1 MNFHSE
7 NILRYIFFI
16 FKIIIL
22 YISLLFNAQ
31 AFAQNKIGSVT
42 AIEGSAISINTKDEE
57 RELSIFDSIYIN
69 DEIFVSEDSTLT
81 IQYLDNTTIILKEFT
96 NLNVYE
102 FEKSEILKKFN
113 AKLEKG
119 QIIIESGSIAKSN
132 KGEMLI
138 DLSKLQLGVR
148 GTRINLDI
156 NESGESKVVL
166 AEDSFGNVGE
176 VSLNLEGQTTNL
188 ENPNEVVELN
198 QENEFSRRNQTLE
211 ETEELNEVN
220 NSLVEVSKINEDELE
235 QQLNQKLQDGKLEDA
250 NNDGIINET
259 DIEVVKQTITNE
271 KKANLDFIVDNSK
284 TDNTDFLSNVLDQSD
299 EKNIGE
305 TITKIIEVKDD
316 LIEDVVDNLSDKE
329 NTFITSSA
337 SEDVVAVKEKIFE
350 TIVLKETT
358 KSAEILSKVMSKSDE
373 GTIASVI
380 DNITEKNLNKDSTL
394 SLKVMAD
401 FSENS
406 PEKLE
411 EFSETNSEQ
420 VEKLTIDAVQKATAS
435 NEDVDLIAK
444 VVATTN
450 DEIANIVVE
459 EVSKTS
465 TDEKQNLS
473 AKVLKAIVDSEPD
486 KIEIINDD
494 VKDIMIQQTIEAA
507 KNQQEGT
514 GIQEEEDL
522 TDIISDIIVKT
533 DAETAAKMIDEVNE
547 TETDSNLSLRVIS
560 GISEKD
566 SDKLNELSTN
576 NKEQMQEL
584 TETAVQNAE
593 NTSEDSQLIAN
604 VVAVV
609 SDEVVN
615 EIMEEVSK
623 ISTDEKQSLSAQVLK
638 AIVDTDADKIEII
651 NDDVKETMIEQTIE
665 SAKNQQEGTG
675 ILQSQDMTSIVSDII
690 VNTDTET
697 ASKIINELN
706 DTQTETNLSL
716 EIISGITQKD
726 STKLNILSENNK
738 EQIEILAEKAV
749 ENAENTSVDSQLI
762 ANIVSVANDEL
773 ANKVVEE
780 VSKVAIDEKQSLS
793 VKVLKAIVDTEPEKI
808 EIINEDTKDNL
819 IEQVIDATKDQQ
831 EGNLI
836 EEDDLTDAISE
847 IIVKTDTN
855 TATKVIE
862 EINNITTESN
872 LSLEIISA
880 ISEKDSEIIDALSEF
895 NKEQMDELTID
906 AVQNAENTSE
916 DSDLIAQV
924 ISVVNDDLINVMI
937 EEVSKVSVDEKQTL
951 SAKVL
956 KSIVETEP
964 DKMEIINN
972 DVKDVM
978 IQQTV
983 VSAKNQKEGTGIQ
996 EEENFTDIVSDIIV
1010 NTNTETASKLIE
1022 EINDVDTE
1030 TNLSLEVISSISE
1043 KDAEK
1048 LNTLSDFNE
1057 EQMNKITMDAVQNAE
1072 NTSEDSQLI
1081 ANVVS
1086 VVNDELINTMI
1097 EEVGKTSIEE
1107 KQSLSAKVLK
1117 AIVDTEP
1124 SKIETISEENKDTI
1138 IKQTIESA
1146 KDQKEGNIQDE
1157 EDLSDFVAE
1166 IIVNTDAATA
1176 SKVIEEINDIETDT
1190 NLSLEVMSGISN
1202 KDENK
1207 LNDLSD
1213 EIKDEIEQLAEDA
1226 VQKAENTS
1234 EDSQKIADVVSVVN
1248 NDLIN
1253 KVVEDVSQ
1261 TSVDDKQSLSAKV
1274 LKAIVDTDSTKVEII
1289 DDNIKDIIIEQTIE
1303 SAKNQEE
1310 GTGILEEENFSDI
1323 VSDIIVN
1330 TDNDTAIKMIEEIN
1344 DVETDTNLSLEVM
1357 SGISNKDSNKL
1368 NDLSLNIQDE
1378 IEQLAEDA
1386 IQKAEN
1392 TIEDSEKIV
1401 DIVSAANT
1409 DLLNVVVEEVGDVSI
1424 DEKQSLSAK
1433 VLKGI
1438 VETEPDKMVELN
1450 EDNKNDLIE
1459 NSVETAK
1466 KQQEGE
1472 IVDDNE
1478 NFTSSLDYTKVITD
1492 IVTSSD
1498 SDTATKVLEQ
1508 VDDIETDT
1516 DLKLDFLSE
1525 LDDKSVDILSSV
1537 SNQNDEIISNLVSD
1551 AVDKV
1556 NDENNKEKLNKI
1568 LNESEGTI
1576 TDKIIEAANDNE
1588 KNKDTVSEALV
1599 DVAETNIDKLVEVL
1613 EGNTNANEVVEVLKD
1628 KIEQEEAVTIDDF
1641 EEVFEQNISPN

>member
-22 YISLLFNAQ
+22 YISLLFNAP

-102 FEKSEILKKFN
+102 FEKSEILEKFN

-188 ENPNEVVELN
+188 ENPDEVVELN

-380 DNITEKNLNKDSTL
+380 NNITEKNLNEDSTL

-522 TDIISDIIVKT
+522 TDIISDIIVNT
-533 DAETAAKMIDEVNE
+533 DAETAAKVIDEVNE

-697 ASKIINELN
+697 ASKIINEIN
-706 DTQTETNLSL
+706 DIQTETNLSL

-749 ENAENTSVDSQLI
+749 ENAENTSEDSQLI

-780 VSKVAIDEKQSLS
+780 VSKVAIEEKQSFS

-808 EIINEDTKDNL
+808 EIINEDIKDNL

-872 LSLEIISA
+872 LSLEVISA

-983 VSAKNQKEGTGIQ
+983 ESAKNQKEGTGIQ

-1010 NTNTETASKLIE
+1010 NTDTETASKLIE

-1057 EQMNKITMDAVQNAE
+1057 EQINKITMDAVQNAE

-1124 SKIETISEENKDTI
+1124 SKIETISEENKDII

-1368 NDLSLNIQDE
+1368 NDLSLNIKDE
-1378 IEQLAEDA
+1378 IEELAEDA

-1438 VETEPDKMVELN
+1438 VETEPDKMAELN

-1459 NSVETAK
+1459 SSVETAR
-1466 KQQEGE
+1466 KQKEGE

-1508 VDDIETDT
+1508 VDNIETET

-1525 LDDKSVDILSSV
+1525 LDDKAVDILSSV
-1537 SNQNDEIISNLVSD
+1537 SSENDEIISNLVSD

-1556 NDENNKEKLNKI
+1556 NNENDKEKLNKI

-1588 KNKDTVSEALV
+1588 KNKETVSEALV

-1613 EGNTNANEVVEVLKD
+1613 EGNTSANEVVEVLKD
-1628 KIEQEEAVTIDDF
+1628 KIDQEEAVTIDDF
-1641 EEVFEQNISPN
+1641 EEVFKQNISPN

>member
-22 YISLLFNAQ
+22 FISLLFNAL

-42 AIEGSAISINTKDEE
+42 AIEGSAISINTKGEE

-113 AKLEKG
+113 AKIEKG
-119 QIIIESGSIAKSN
+119 EVVIESGSIAKSN

-176 VSLNLEGQTTNL
+176 VSLNIEGQTTNL

-522 TDIISDIIVKT
+522 TDIISDIIVNT

-836 EEDDLTDAISE
+836 EEDDLTDAVSE
-847 IIVKTDTN
+847 IIVKTDTS

-872 LSLEIISA
+872 LSLEVISA

-983 VSAKNQKEGTGIQ
+983 ESAKNQKEGTGIQ

-1030 TNLSLEVISSISE
+1030 TNLSLEVISGISE

-1057 EQMNKITMDAVQNAE
+1057 EQINKITMDAVQNAE

-1107 KQSLSAKVLK
+1107 KQSLSVKVLK

-1310 GTGILEEENFSDI
+1310 GIGILEEENFSDI

-1344 DVETDTNLSLEVM
+1344 DVETDTNLSLEVL

-1537 SNQNDEIISNLVSD
+1537 SSQNDEIISNLVSD

-1599 DVAETNIDKLVEVL
+1599 DIAETNIDKLVEVL

>member
-16 FKIIIL
+16 FKIIIV
-22 YISLLFNAQ
+22 YILLLFNDL
-31 AFAQNKIGSVT
+31 AFAENKIGSVT
-42 AIEGSAISINTKDEE
+42 AIEGSAISINTNDEE
-57 RELSIFDSIYIN
+57 RELSIFDSIYTN

-102 FEKSEILKKFN
+102 FEKSEIVEKFN

-119 QIIIESGSIAKSN
+119 EIVIESGSIAKST

-176 VSLNLEGQTTNL
+176 VSLNIEGQTTNL

-198 QENEFSRRNQTLE
+198 QENEFSRRNQTPE
-211 ETEELNEVN
+211 ETEELNQVN
-220 NSLVEVSKINEDELE
+220 ESLVEVSKINEEQLE

-250 NNDGIINET
+250 NNDGIVNET

-271 KKANLDFIVDNSK
+271 KKANLEFIVDNSK

-350 TIVLKETT
+350 TIVSKETT

-411 EFSETNSEQ
+411 QFSETNSEQ
-420 VEKLTIDAVQKATAS
+420 VEKLTIDAVQKATTS
-435 NEDVDLIAK
+435 SEDVDLIAK

-450 DEIANIVVE
+450 DEIVNIVVE

-486 KIEIINDD
+486 KMEIINDD

-514 GIQEEEDL
+514 GIQEEDDL
-522 TDIISDIIVKT
+522 TDIISDIIVNT
-533 DAETAAKMIDEVNE
+533 DAETAAKVIDEVNE

-566 SDKLNELSTN
+566 SEKLNELSAN

-623 ISTDEKQSLSAQVLK
+623 TSTDEKQSLSAQVLK
-638 AIVDTDADKIEII
+638 AIVDTDSDKIEII

-675 ILQSQDMTSIVSDII
+675 IQQSQDMTSIVSDII

-749 ENAENTSVDSQLI
+749 ENAENTSEDSQLI

-836 EEDDLTDAISE
+836 EEDDLTDAVSE
-847 IIVKTDTN
+847 IIVKTDTS

-872 LSLEIISA
+872 LSLEVISA

-983 VSAKNQKEGTGIQ
+983 ESAKNQKEGTGIQ

-1030 TNLSLEVISSISE
+1030 TNLSLEVISGISE

-1146 KDQKEGNIQDE
+1146 KDQKEGNLQDE

-1166 IIVNTDAATA
+1166 IIVKTDNDTA
-1176 SKVIEEINDIETDT
+1176 SKVIEEINDTETDT
-1190 NLSLEVMSGISN
+1190 NLSLEVISGVSN

-1207 LNDLSD
+1207 LNNLSL
-1213 EIKDEIEQLAEDA
+1213 EIKDEIEELAEDA

-1248 NDLIN
+1248 NDLVN
-1253 KVVEDVSQ
+1253 KVVENVSQ

-1289 DDNIKDIIIEQTIE
+1289 DNDIKDIIIEQTIE

-1310 GTGILEEENFSDI
+1310 GTGIQEEDNFTDI

-1330 TDNDTAIKMIEEIN
+1330 SDTDTAEKMINEVNEI
-1344 DVETDTNLSLEVM
+1344 ETDTNLSLKVI
-1357 SGISNKDSNKL
+1357 SGISDKDTEKL
-1368 NDLSLNIQDE
+1368 NE
-1378 IEQLAEDA
+1378 LAENNLEQIEELTTDA
-1386 IQKAEN
+1386 VQNAEN
-1392 TIEDSEKIV
+1392 TSEDSELIASV
-1401 DIVSAANT
+1401 ITSVNDE
-1409 DLLNVVVEEVGDVSI
+1409 LLNKVVETVNQVAQEQTDK
-1424 DEKQSLSAK
+1424 ETLSAK
-1433 VLKGI
+1433 VLQSI
-1438 VETEPDKMVELN
+1438 VDTEPGKIDLIT
-1450 EDNKNDLIE
+1450 EDNKNELIE
-1459 NSVETAK
+1459 NVVEVAK
-1466 KQQEGE
+1466 KQKEGE
-1472 IVDDNE
+1472 VEEETD
-1478 NFTSSLDYTKVITD
+1478 FTKVITNI
-1492 IVTSSD
+1492 IVNSEI
-1498 SDTATKVLEQ
+1498 DTASKVLEE
-1508 VDDIETDT
+1508 VDKIDT
-1516 DLKLDFLSE
+1516 DSDFKLDFIEELNDEENFSE
-1525 LDDKSVDILSSV
+1525 KADILAATSIK
-1537 SNQNDEIISNLVSD
+1537 NDEYLTNIINQ
-1551 AVDKV
+1551 AVEKAD
-1556 NDENNKEKLNKI
+1556 DNKGIEKLTEI
-1568 LNESEGTI
+1568 LSDSEGTI
-1576 TDKIIEAANDNE
+1576 VDKIIEAGNLSKE
-1588 KNKDTVSEALV
+1588 NKDNINEALV
-1599 DVAETNIDKLVEVL
+1599 NVADKNPNKLISIIESN
-1613 EGNTNANEVVEVLKD
+1613 EDANETVEDLKD
-1628 KIEQEEAVTIDDF
+1628 KIDNDEAITLEDF
-1641 EEVFEQNISPN
+1641 EEVFDRNVSPN